1 MRPLQKKIIAYEQ
14 VQPQI
19 DPSTEIQRS
28 VDFMQHFLQ
37 VNHLKTLVLGISGG
51 QDSTLTGKLAQ
62 MAVSQLRQQTE
73 QPDYQFIAVRLPY
86 GQQADESDA
95 LAAVD
100 WINPDQVY
108 RVNIKPAVDAAV
120 ASIETNGLTISDFNK
135 GNLKARQRMLVQYA
149 IAGACQGAV
158 VGTDHAAENITGFY
172 TKYGDGAADLTPLFR
187 LNKRQGRQLLQF
199 LQAPKSLYTKTPTAD
214 LEDGRPGLADEVA
227 LGVTYS
233 DIDNYLEG
241 RTVSDQ
247 AATRIEDWY
256 RRTAHKRRLPY
267 TVFDQLGSE

>member
-19 DPSTEIQRS
+19 DPPTEIQRS

-62 MAVSQLRQQTE
+62 MAVSQLRQQTS
-73 QPDYQFIAVRLPY
+73 QQSYQFIAVRLPY
-86 GQQADESDA
+86 GQQADESAA

-108 RVNIKPAVDAAV
+108 WVNIKPAVDAAV
-120 ASIETNGLTISDFNK
+120 ASIKTNGLTISDFNK

-241 RTVSDQ
+241 RTVSDE
-247 AATRIEDWY
+247 AAMRIEDWY